1 MGSGLGSHS
10 VSVCVWYDG
19 DVLGR
24 GDQPRVEL
32 VEGPKEELF
41 VDALVR
47 TFGVPALGNRFSLVH
62 VRDHSVLSAREW
74 LGEID
79 EHVTLGDAAALAA
92 GHTLEVD
99 SYGRGGGP
107 LPLMWDIVSTGLTIV
122 GLVQGGQWAWER
134 VHAARFR
141 NHRAAAQ
148 EWVDAGIESE
158 PSRALKL
165 YVYAESQWNRDEFD
179 RAFALDRM
187 AGSALLRALNFQKV
201 GTSPEVWAER
211 GAETGIGIRV

>member
-1 MGSGLGSHS
+1 MGSESGSQS
-10 VSVCVWYDG
+10 VSVRVWYDG

-24 GDQPRVEL
+24 GEEPQVEW
-32 VEGPKEELF
+32 VEGRAEEPF
-41 VDALVR
+41 VEALVR
-47 TFGVPALGNRFSLVH
+47 TFGVPPLGNRFSLVH
-62 VRDHSVLSAREW
+62 VGGHPAVSAREW

-79 EHVTLGDAAALAA
+79 EHVTLGDAVALAA

-107 LPLMWDIVSTGLTIV
+107 LPLMWDIVSSGLTLV

-165 YVYAESQWNRDEFD
+165 YVYAESRWNRNEFD

-187 AGSALLRALNFQKV
+187 AGSALLRTLNFEKV
-201 GTSPEVWAER
+201 QTSPEVWAER
-211 GAETGIGIRV
+211 SAETGIGIRV